1 MGPLIRQDRIESLLN
16 NADLDRMSG
25 LSTGELLEII
35 HQNEF
40 RRRKTGLSG
49 MFMPTLDPQR
59 LQQALQIAMAREA
72 SLQSARQRVGQQLMP
87 AQAIPRPVP

>member
-1 MGPLIRQDRIESLLN
+1 MPVMRQSPFESLLN
-16 NADLDRMSG
+16 NADLDRMSA

-49 MFMPTLDPQR
+49 MFTPTLDPQR
-59 LQQALQIAMAREA
+59 LQQALQIAMAREG
-72 SLQSARQRVGQQLMP
+72 SLQSAQQRVGQQLMP
-87 AQAIPRPVP
+87 LQAVARPVPR